1 MRASPVPLRVP
12 FLRLF
17 VTVIGDDTGQ
27 TDDRPGEQ
35 RNTLLG
41 KLCGLGCF
49 PFSDSR
55 EGPSWTRRKSE
66 SWDLISSVEV
76 MRTIMFVPRRDSS
89 YPLDSVGD
97 RVTARELG
105 TVSNLGVV
113 ASRVFFRSPKL
124 NRTRRWPVPFATSPR
139 CLQSFFCLLEST
151 CSLSASRRGGRSLA
165 VS

>member
-27 TDDRPGEQ
+27 TDDRSGLQ

-55 EGPSWTRRKSE
+55 EGPPGRGANRK
-66 SWDLISSVEV
+66 
-76 MRTIMFVPRRDSS
+76 
-89 YPLDSVGD
+89 
-97 RVTARELG
+97 AG
-105 TVSNLGVV
+105 TL
-113 ASRVFFRSPKL
+113 L
-124 NRTRRWPVPFATSPR
+124 
-139 CLQSFFCLLEST
+139 LQWK
-151 CSLSASRRGGRSLA
+151 R
-165 VS
+165 